1 MAAYSNNEQTCTE
14 CTHEHIDFRNR
25 YSTVLP
31 SLLVVVRLTDRESS
45 CEVVRELSG
54 AMNRQQANR
63 KNSTN
68 AGTSCSPVLA
78 LGGDAELLD
87 LALDGGEAL
96 GGGVVEEE
104 LGLDELVQVLDRLRV
119 LEHGL
124 HEGDGNLRLL
134 DEVILRILN
143 LQPGSFLL

>member
-78 LGGDAELLD
+78 LGSDSELLN
-87 LALDGGEAL
+87 LTLNRA
-96 GGGVVEEE
+96 
-104 LGLDELVQVLDRLRV
+104 QRLRSRCEERQ
-119 LEHGL
+119 LAK
-124 HEGDGNLRLL
+124 R
-134 DEVILRILN
+134 
-143 LQPGSFLL
+143 